1 MRYIATFEVL
11 CLSNTFSAAS
21 SLEMNRRYSRYS
33 SRNGHGGEFPAQG
46 LPSSSAYVAIKP
58 TPQPGLWCVGIL
70 NHYLNS
76 HIGTGRGAE
85 TLHARTINRYQY
97 VRLLP
102 ARVVSVISISYVNHL
117 LIMLLRPR
125 AYARGCSKLK
135 LFVLSFSFSLLKIK
149 IILRVRS

>member
-1 MRYIATFEVL
+1 MA
-11 CLSNTFSAAS
+11 
-21 SLEMNRRYSRYS
+21 
-33 SRNGHGGEFPAQG
+33 
-46 LPSSSAYVAIKP
+46 
-58 TPQPGLWCVGIL
+58 WCVGIL

-97 VRLLP
+97 VPLLP
-102 ARVVSVISISYVNHL
+102 ARVVSVISISYVNRL

-135 LFVLSFSFSLLKIK
+135 LFVLSFSFSRSLKLK
-149 IILRVRS
+149 LFLGFVPLFVRKQHTQVR